1 MEFVKLHG
9 AGNDFLCLD
18 ARGREGWDWPALGR
32 AWCDRHFGVGGD
44 GLLLLLDSEVADW
57 RLRIINSDGSEAEMC
72 GNGIRCFV
80 KWLRDEGFDAREQ
93 LAIETPAGI
102 MRPRLVGEPNGATQ
116 QVIVDMGPPG
126 LDPAQ
131 VPFRAAEGV
140 TRVAETW
147 LEAEGRRWAVTPV
160 SMGNPH
166 AVIFVDDLEAVDVEG
181 WGPGLETHAAFPA
194 KTNVE
199 FVRVDG
205 PGELT
210 MRVWERGAGRT
221 LACGTGACATVVA
234 GVLSGRCERRATVHL
249 DGGDLEIEWSESD
262 DRLWM
267 TGPATTVFRGRIG

>member
-1 MEFVKLHG
+1 
-9 AGNDFLCLD
+9 
-18 ARGREGWDWPALGR
+18 
-32 AWCDRHFGVGGD
+32 
-44 GLLLLLDSEVADW
+44 
-57 RLRIINSDGSEAEMC
+57 
-72 GNGIRCFV
+72 
-80 KWLRDEGFDAREQ
+80 
-93 LAIETPAGI
+93 
-102 MRPRLVGEPNGATQ
+102 
-116 QVIVDMGPPG
+116 
-126 LDPAQ
+126 
-131 VPFRAAEGV
+131 
-140 TRVAETW
+140 
-147 LEAEGRRWAVTPV
+147 
-160 SMGNPH
+160 MGNPH